1 MLEKFESLKAYS
13 EKNWNTLL
21 LSVRKGQIF
30 MAQVKKPKQTQSQQ
44 GKTKSQKTPLGIYT
58 ELGHKSKTDEAL
70 NLQGHIL
77 KTRAAK
83 GIRDNFTLCDSIHTI
98 LRKYEGNPA
107 PYAKYIKDGNDKGSQ
122 NKKIPSFKR
131 NLICGNILEK
141 YTAIKNTVEYGS
153 YVHTNIAHCSNVW
166 LCPLC
171 ASKIQTRRAEEV
183 ETAIKWAEAQG
194 LQVVMITYTA
204 SHKASYALKEFGVRF
219 QKAYRATMK
228 QVYRLRKQYEEGSI
242 KATEFTFSEKN
253 RWHKHFHVLIFLK
266 KECDADAFFSEI
278 QRAWEKQCAKTGLLD
293 ISNERAVAD
302 FRKHGC
308 DMVKGAQESL
318 ARYTNKSANEWTISD
333 EMAKSVLKIGK
344 NKEHMTP
351 FQIVVEI
358 ATTRDMGYRYR
369 LIDAFFEY
377 ALYTKGLHQMDW
389 SNGLKEKVGIKD
401 MSDDEIMD
409 DETDDAE
416 FVAGLT
422 VAHWYQLRSKY
433 LRILYFRMLKSGDKE
448 TAYNRIVDFFEQV
461 AGKDCPDVLTADQA
475 RLLETYEDKCCDFTE
490 AEEAEYE
497 TLQVVLDAVSEATP
511 REYSASKNYKPSDFI
526 KMSEAQ
532 KKYEQNKQKWDLL
545 DMHINQEDV
554 KAIQSLTPSEI
565 EAYKAKFNNR
575 FNMQLSLFENCK
587 Q

>member
-1 MLEKFESLKAYS
+1 VLEKFRRIPNE
-13 EKNWNTLL
+13 WNTLL
-21 LSVRKGQIF
+21 YLFLQKGQIF
-30 MAQVKKPKQTQSQQ
+30 MAQVKKTQRSQYQQ
-44 GKTKSQKTPLGIYT
+44 GQTEFAKSALGIYT

-83 GIRDNFTLCDSIHTI
+83 GIRDNFTLADTIHTL
-98 LRKYEGNPA
+98 LRKYEGNPY
-107 PYAKYIKDGNDKGSQ
+107 PYIEYIRTDK
-122 NKKIPSFKR
+122 KKIPSFAR
-131 NLICGNILEK
+131 NLICGHILEK
-141 YTAIKNTVEYGS
+141 YTAIKKTIEYGS
-153 YVHTNIAHCSNVW
+153 YVHTNIAHCSNIW

-171 ASKIQTRRAEEV
+171 ASQIQSRRAEEV
-183 ETAIKWAEAQG
+183 QTAITWAETQG

-204 SHKASYALKEFGVRF
+204 SHKANYALKDFGVRF

-228 QVYRLRKQYEEGSI
+228 QVYRLRKQYEEGNI

-253 RWHKHFHVLIFLK
+253 RWHKHSHVLIFLK
-266 KECDADAFFSEI
+266 KECDADAFFKEI
-278 QRAWEKQCAKTGLLD
+278 QQAWERQCSKVGLLD
-293 ISNERAVAD
+293 ISNEKALAD

-318 ARYTNKSANEWTISD
+318 ARYTNKSASEWTISD

-344 NKEHMTP
+344 NKEHITP
-351 FQIVVEI
+351 FQMVVEI

-389 SNGLKEKVGIKD
+389 SNGLKAKVGIEDKTD
-401 MSDDEIMD
+401 EEIM
-409 DETDDAE
+409 EEEKDDAE
-416 FVAGLT
+416 FLAGLT

-433 LRILYFRMLKSGDKE
+433 LRILYFRMLKENGTYE
-448 TAYNRIVDFFEQV
+448 GIVDFFDQI
-461 AGKDCPDVLTADQA
+461 AGNDCPDVLTADQA

-497 TLQVVLDAVSEATP
+497 SLQVVLDAVAEATP

-532 KKYEQNKQKWDLL
+532 KRYEQNKQKWDLL
-545 DMHINQEDV
+545 DMHITDADV

-565 EAYKAKFNNR
+565 EAYKAKFDNR
-575 FNMQLSLFENCK
+575 FNIQLSLFENCK